1 MRLERISVCMA
12 TYNGSK
18 YLTDQLNSILKQLID
33 GDELIIVDDYST
45 DSTLNI
51 LRGFKDSRIKLIVN
65 KANIGVN
72 KSFEKAIA
80 SSKNE
85 FIFMADQDDIWYEN
99 RVEKML
105 NILKRN
111 DINLVSGNSR
121 FIDSNGNEFYYPIIA
136 LKENE
141 SRKTLKN
148 LFKIFLGKG
157 AYCGC
162 AMAFRRELLNI
173 ILPFPDYIES
183 HDLWIAKA
191 SILQKKSYHLE
202 DIVLYRRIHGSNAS
216 IIQRPLIMKIWSRF
230 IFFISIINLICRN
243 MHNRKNILGTQ

>member
-1 MRLERISVCMA
+1 MRFERISVCMA

-18 YLTDQLNSILKQLID
+18 YLTDQINSILKQLID
-33 GDELIIVDDYST
+33 DDELIIVDDYST
-45 DSTLNI
+45 DSTLKI
-51 LRGFKDSRIKLIVN
+51 LNGFKDSRIKIIFN
-65 KANIGVN
+65 RANIGVN

-85 FIFMADQDDIWYEN
+85 FIFLADQDDIWYEN

-105 NILKRN
+105 NILNRN
-111 DINLVSGNSR
+111 DINLVSGNSC
-121 FIDSNGNEFYYPIIA
+121 FIDSNGNEFDYPILP

-141 SRKTLKN
+141 SRKMLKN

-162 AMAFRRELLNI
+162 AMAFKRELVSV

-191 SILQKKSYHLE
+191 SILQKKSHHLE

-216 IIQRPLIMKIWSRF
+216 IIRRPLIMKIRSRF
-230 IFFISIINLICRN
+230 IFFISIVNLISRN
-243 MHNRKNILGTQ
+243 MHNRKNILSTR